1 MPFPPPTQ
9 GYEDKH
15 VGDSITE
22 HLKPRPTVNAIYAPC
37 NLDLAGISK
46 GDVIMVEAAVRPFN
60 KCVSLIEK
68 DCDSMLVRLHWQKG
82 KWYAQNDTSSGSV
95 IENLRY
101 IALVRHV
108 VKDQLV

>member
-9 GYEDKH
+9 GYEGKYIG
-15 VGDSITE
+15 VSTE
-22 HLKPRPTVNAIYAPC
+22 YLKPLPTVKAIYAPC

-46 GDVIMVEAAVRPFN
+46 GDVIMVEATIRPFN
-60 KCVSLIEK
+60 KSVSLIKK
-68 DCDSMLVRLHWQKG
+68 DGDSTLVRLHWQKG
-82 KWYAQNDTSSGSV
+82 KWYAQNDTSSGRV
-95 IENLRY
+95 TENLRY